1 MKRLNMLDYGS
12 SLNYHNDYEWDE
24 IKSIECQKLRGFG
37 FEEITNVF
45 LDPQK
50 LIKTD
55 KRHDYGE
62 DRYEMLAVFT
72 ETLFVVVFTVRSE
85 AIRIISARKANEREK
100 KRYKNQK
107 SNS

>member
-24 IKSIECQKLRGFG
+24 VKSIECQKLRGFR

-45 LDPQK
+45 QDPQK

-62 DRYEMLAVFT
+62 DRYEMLAMFT
-72 ETLFVVVFTVRSE
+72 ETLFVVVFTTRSE
-85 AIRIISARKANEREK
+85 VIRIISARKANEREK
-100 KRYKNQK
+100 ERYKNQK
-107 SNS
+107 NNC